1 MSDIFEQYKNKN
13 TQFYIN
19 SENERELEANL
30 KENELIEKARR
41 TNEEYLA
48 NRQKYQVDLDP
59 EEYAILN
66 KAISNSEIPEDE
78 GYRMAAAIKFNE
90 TFGIPLS
97 EAYTNLEEY
106 SAAIWGKERAFIP
119 KTNFKAIVDYGK
131 IGVNTVNLGKLGN
144 QLMMAEI
151 AGNEEKVKDVLAQIE
166 AIDAENESLADNQDR
181 RWYIEALKMGAQS
194 APFTGYVAT
203 AGLIGGLVSGGLG
216 TGLAFAASMELAQ
229 GMEYVDLRKE
239 GATKE
244 NALAMSVFSGSMQ
257 ALVETAL
264 GNVAGVL
271 GKNAVGA
278 GTKKA
283 ITEKVTGNLFKRL
296 HYDKT
301 FANLAVKMGSE
312 YLKENFEEGMEEVIQ
327 DLISKGTHA
336 LAAELEEYDIE
347 PMTAESV
354 AKDAWE
360 NFKGGILGSLVL
372 GIGSTAINT
381 SATIKDYSAVKEAAS
396 SIPSDEAYEKIVS
409 ESPVF
414 KGMETEERTELIKK
428 IREDNRGKLDESIQK
443 QTEDIAEAVSY
454 DENMERFTSEID
466 EDGNEIPGTR
476 QEVGEAARDE
486 DGNLYHEISNPS
498 DNKDGTYSSEM
509 VFGDPSKE
517 TQNQYGKINFT
528 VNEDNNTVTI
538 DNFQTSETRQDLRNE
553 MYADMAKY
561 FEGYDILWDPKSDG
575 LKAIKEQLIGLNPQG
590 PDAGLN
596 YYGGKNQGKN
606 AEARIKL
613 AQELR
618 ANLNNAKVSNE
629 MIAPLVAEFEALGNT
644 FGLEVADFYN
654 KTFGGKVFGNAEVA
668 KAEALAQGKGKI
680 RGGISID
687 DSAKTVQGLRAVI
700 YAAENA
706 DFSTFSHE
714 LAHLGRRMAEVQNGA
729 LSEEINKA
737 FGIDENGWTREKEE
751 LFAEA
756 FEDYLHSGEAKTPGL
771 KELFQ
776 KLAEFLVRTYHQLH
790 DKITLSDDMKNVYDQ
805 LLKGDADVL
814 RNAEEAVRNGL
825 SETTSNVAQSENV
838 ASQETTETTENIT
851 KSGENLTEN
860 DEALSDD
867 EIEALVSDFTNEEL
881 KTLTDAGLITE
892 ETAQAV
898 QETKLDDVTQ
908 AAVASILDDPTIP
921 QEKKVEAVMK
931 ANGESYRIKQENIER
946 YQART
951 DLTAEEKKAAIDD
964 ILNNRTTDRNG
975 GGQAFSTLESGKDML
990 FQIIGKK
997 GAQALDEANEETIR
1011 MDNQRIAE
1019 DMEKAGK
1026 DARTI
1031 RMATGWERGAD
1042 GEWKYEIDDNIKLKD
1057 KNNFYFIPEE
1067 NRYESTPEYQTY
1079 GTLEE
1084 NFDAEEVFTAYP
1096 GLKEVTIDIGTKNM
1110 NSEGEYDSYLNKITL
1125 NPKYVEN
1132 KDNRIQIK
1140 ESGISVLIHEIQH
1153 AIQREEGFA
1162 RGGNV
1167 ASLLQEY
1174 RSQIF
1179 ERMNEAYRDY
1189 HSDETLRQDYDEYK
1203 KLFNKVANASEEDFM
1218 TAYDELFKFEESHE
1232 NVMNFNKGL
1241 QQARKDLHLENNMEA
1256 APLFN
1261 GRITDTYY
1269 DRQYSE
1275 IENKLVQD
1283 YFNFQAFDDYKR
1295 IAGEVEA
1302 RNVQYRAKMTMEER
1316 RRQLLEDTE
1325 DVSREDQIVSYD
1337 DVSARSE
1344 EIIENEETNNQ
1355 IEAVRQKYQ
1364 NTEKWMKAPNGK
1376 PTNLSEKQ
1384 WLQVRTPNF
1393 KRWFGNWDLRNKSF
1407 NIVSLEKAAFNNKVD
1422 GIRWAEENGII
1433 GLMSNEETGGK
1444 GEIDISKRSID
1455 EMLNESQ
1462 RKKSPSN
1469 EIHYAA
1475 LKHLKEIIKESEIVD
1490 QHPDFVKGKD
1500 GKRSPLNG
1508 INKDVNIDVLYGA
1521 INFEGNNY
1529 RVKTTVKRYINR
1541 NAKAYAYSVEKIEI
1555 LPGTLASEEI
1565 SSPKGNT
1572 SITGFNLLQDVYK
1585 VNPENGENGPLAL
1598 NDYSKVLDE
1607 NGEPLVIYHGS
1618 ARWFNEFNDGKEIQH
1633 SKAPKGTIF
1642 TTDNFDAAVSYVGYY
1657 GDTDPNSSRKVILDP
1672 DSPKHEKLSWGTY
1685 RRGGIYELF
1694 ANIRNP
1700 YEVDFEGNTFRTED
1714 GTYDV
1719 NEEVKQVLEEG
1730 KHDGLIIR
1738 NIKDYGLIDNKDIEN
1753 APAFTDVVGF
1763 KSNQFKSADQNK
1775 GTFDTNNPSILFQ
1788 EEYNPRGNIP
1798 KVRGGW
1804 NKNKI
1809 LKYLKTTETPS
1820 GIENAAKAIAE
1831 FDNADELKDHMF
1843 YHGTSHGAA
1852 GLKPSITFSDRDIE
1866 RLGGGGYGQ
1875 KYWSISV
1882 SKSKKVASNFAPT
1895 SNGVSVYPILLA
1907 KNANVKELTEIEDS
1921 IELED
1926 IIEDLWNDGV
1936 DAVWIGDGKNGG
1948 GEQELSV
1955 LNPNAIINI
1964 GTADWY
1970 KNYQL
1975 GSENN
1980 PINIK
1985 NDEQIKEMYDFAKEY
2000 VSTPHSEYDYGKP
2013 RKSYASLP
2021 AWPEYPSYMLTDE
2034 NGNEYKNPDFE
2045 QQKEEYERLKNERAA
2060 AKREIDNQY
2069 DQAVRDWWNTPEY
2082 KAYEEMRSNARK
2094 QIFFQE
2100 TIPQAILNEAA
2111 QFENWMDYRD
2121 FMEATNMGTEGVPVD
2136 ASADWYLNTWE
2147 IAHNVSPTTAERNA
2161 AEMQEKKEQRDA
2173 ARRDPVMVDAEWYT
2187 MIQKPGNLE
2196 AFLKLVYQATHID
2209 AQEMASLNEEEAAYV
2224 QDIINRT
2231 ERMFHHGVYSGNI
2244 TRVHNGKELTNKA
2257 RETMLTLMGQRKR
2270 DYRAIYADIT
2280 GQSEYLVEKTDLQK
2294 ENANIAKDA
2303 LRYKLISYASE
2314 VDAMSP
2320 EEKTKLLD
2328 QIKDESIREKFKKD
2342 NVKMLDPDVE
2352 HYINM
2357 LESDLKARNKDLAAM
2372 RTDFNED
2379 VERMASKQER
2389 DIIRQYEQYLNAK
2402 SEADF
2407 RKIPLPAGSKNAER
2421 IGEKYKRQ
2429 VQSGM
2434 KHSFTGM
2441 VQDWD
2446 TLKTEIEANVKAQ
2459 ERLRAENRIS
2469 ELEEKIRAEYDA
2481 KRVKTLMSKA
2491 ERLNAMAKEYTQKQ
2505 QEIAA
2510 AKKLREMRKAL
2521 VKRVMRR
2528 VNFNTIDYNR
2538 AKQII
2543 AVQKVFDPNLRGG
2556 INKWIG
2562 TENKLAREVWSAWNT
2577 DYEAKENMLK
2587 RLSNRGKLDV
2597 IRLLEQ
2603 TKTEEDF
2610 EKLTKKEQ
2618 QMIERAMPRQDW
2630 IKELKLDIWKDER
2643 DNALQLPIKEIT
2655 ETQYVTQADGTKK
2668 PVEITRVEFPS
2679 EIEELLVQSIGQD
2692 MTYAIQ
2698 YRHFED
2704 WTTGDMEELARRM
2717 DKMFKEGRD
2726 MLAARREAERIHADR
2741 IRERIREAINNTG
2754 IVINEDDP
2762 EDVKK
2767 KKQAK
2772 IDKILG
2778 VNQQLPGS
2786 AGSKKEKQ
2794 QTFIDRLLHSYHD
2807 ANIRRVARMLDNF
2820 SEGELTNLLY
2830 WQEND
2835 CFNREERAKSRR
2847 NAKIDEAIQNN
2858 KLDMRKLGKVIEF
2871 NGTKYTWDD
2880 VLMVWAAKMNQD
2892 DYYAEQLKDNPELK
2906 EEYALEESAYKAIKY
2921 GNMILDTERENF
2933 RKIDEKILE
2942 AEKER
2947 KEKLHAAELAG
2958 DEEAVKLYSQIPS
2971 DIVDANGNLE
2981 LKGTVAL
2988 KALAESRIKGLLA
3001 ASAEVYKEFK
3011 PLIDAIRKDYSE
3023 EFDHINEVSIRE
3035 FNAPVWREKWYLPL
3049 IRLTAAG
3056 DTHEQRLKQ
3065 DLLGHSAGTG
3075 KAGTEKGF
3083 TKKRVEIGP
3092 MNQAPVELGL
3102 YSTWADSVER
3112 NEHFIAYAG
3121 YVRELNRVLF
3131 SKDAVGTMQ
3140 EIENRYGKA
3149 MKDYLDVYVK
3159 EIANPNIEEPKKGL
3173 DRVMHA
3179 MRGNTAPAYLGWKFS
3194 SVLKQ
3199 GIESPAPFMQFINP
3213 AEYMHGAI
3221 QLATKKWT
3229 RDSIGEKSAF
3239 MKSRVFDPIADLINE
3254 NVEKSFSKKSYY
3266 LKKFEQ
3272 KGMEGLEWIDWAC
3285 VAPGW
3290 IAIYEKEYARLQ
3302 ETEQARFEARVEEL
3316 TEQNDARFG
3325 QYRMT
3330 EQQIKQQAHDDVT
3343 RDIEAEAVNKADD
3356 CVRLCQPSNRKVDLA
3371 PMFKNNSEAAKAV
3384 LQFQTALNVIWQ
3396 NIRYDIPYA
3405 VKNKQYMNVVGMVL
3419 GYVMA
3424 GVISGMV
3431 TEGLLKDDDEP
3442 EDVAQRLGYYATTQ
3456 FVDSIPIV
3464 GGNLDALAKK
3474 AITGEKSGLYNSSLW
3489 PTFDKYYNAA
3499 SAFVSED
3506 YDKAL
3511 KNLEQGLLLTTG
3523 LPLSGIKEV
3532 EAALGI
3538 NDGEEGLNFNPE
3550 AFLGRR

>member
-1 MSDIFEQYKNKN
+1 MSDIFEINQQRQAEEKNFARQSFLQKAKSDTPN
-13 TQFYIN
+13 YEAKAEAARQ
-19 SENERELEANL
+19 ELQAN
-30 KENELIEKARR
+30 IDRYAV
-41 TNEEYLA
+41 TLA
-48 NRQKYQVDLDP
+48 P
-59 EEYAILN
+59 EEYEILN
-66 KAISNSEIPEDE
+66 NAISNADIPEDE
-78 GYRMAAAIKFNE
+78 AYRWASALEMSKQ
-90 TFGIPLS
+90 FGIEIS
-97 EAYTNLEEY
+97 DAYKNLEEY
-106 SAAIWGKERAFIP
+106 SAAIWGKERTFVP
-119 KTNFKAIVDYGK
+119 KTNFKAIVDYGN
-131 IGVNTVNLGKLGN
+131 IGVNTVKLGKLGN

-244 NALAMSVFSGSMQ
+244 NALAMSVFSGSLQ
-257 ALVETAL
+257 ALVETAM

-301 FANLAVKMGSE
+301 FATLAVKMGSE

-360 NFKGGILGSLVL
+360 NFRGGILGSLVL
-372 GIGSTAINT
+372 GVGSTAINT

-486 DGNLYHEISNPS
+486 DGNLYHEISEPHE
-498 DNKDGTYSSEM
+498 NKDGTYSSEM

-517 TQNQYGKINFT
+517 TQNQYGKINVT
-528 VNEDNNTVTI
+528 VDEDNNTVTI

-561 FEGYDILWDPKSDG
+561 FEGYDIKWDPKSEG

-644 FGLEVADFYN
+644 FGFEVADFYN

-814 RNAEEAVRNGL
+814 RNAEEAVKNGL
-825 SETTSNVAQSENV
+825 SEPTSNVAQSENV
-838 ASQETTETTENIT
+838 ASQETTETTENLT

-860 DEALSDD
+860 DEALSDE
-867 EIEALVSDFTNEEL
+867 EIKTLVSDFTNDEL
-881 KTLTDAGLITE
+881 QVLIDAGLITE

-951 DLTAEEKKAAIDD
+951 DLNAEEKKAAIDD

-997 GAQALDEANEETIR
+997 GAQALDEANEETYR

-1042 GEWKYEIDDNIKLKD
+1042 GEWKYEISDIKIKSNPIYQTDEGDYKLAKLGDVIEAEELFEAYPQLKD
-1057 KNNFYFIPEE
+1057 TVLQIQNLPLGVEGHYTKEDDLFPNGIITISSSNLRKENPEFTRLYEEFKNTDPGWKEYERKEAQYDNNEISASDFLEWEE
-1067 NRYESTPEYQTY
+1067 KEWEKSEGYKYLNELLMGRIVPRMVDGLSGESTI
-1079 GTLEE
+1079 
-1084 NFDAEEVFTAYP
+1084 A
-1096 GLKEVTIDIGTKNM
+1096 
-1110 NSEGEYDSYLNKITL
+1110 
-1125 NPKYVEN
+1125 
-1132 KDNRIQIK
+1132 
-1140 ESGISVLIHEIQH
+1140 HEIQH
-1153 AIQREEGFA
+1153 AIQHFEGFA
-1162 RGGNV
+1162 TGGSPE
-1167 ASLLQEY
+1167 SLTAK
-1174 RSQIF
+1174 
-1179 ERMNEAYRDY
+1179 AYNSLIDDLVPIY
-1189 HSDETLRQDYDEYK
+1189 AEIGSDEILQSKIKAYK
-1203 KLFNKVANASEEDFM
+1203 KANL
-1218 TAYDELFKFEESHE
+1218 EL
-1232 NVMNFNKGL
+1232 NFSRDDILDQMREAEAIKDNDAKLTELWDKL
-1241 QQARKDLHLENNMEA
+1241 QDISKKYNFVNNAEIE
-1256 APLFN
+1256 PLFDF
-1261 GRITDTYY
+1261 RITDIESSNAKEALG
-1269 DRQYSE
+1269 RAKRLISE
-1275 IENKLVQD
+1275 RSKED
-1283 YFNFQAFDDYKR
+1283 YHNL
-1295 IAGEVEA
+1295 AGEVES
-1302 RNVQYRAKMTMEER
+1302 RNVQDRLGLTVEER

-1325 DVSREDQIVSYD
+1325 DVTRKDQIVTFDNPTESKMAITAPAVFQGKTFEDAKKIYPNII
-1337 DVSARSE
+1337 DVSELFNEHPTVNDLKEYLKNTVGKETVTFDKSAKVVIPQKSDKRKHIVNSSRYNFLNKPKNADSKE
-1344 EIIENEETNNQ
+1344 RHEAYVISADELISNSTFDRVEPNKKVAKKPDVLNYYHFNVPVFIDGHGWNVDVVAEETKKSGAARPQNNTAASTQ
-1355 IEAVRQKYQ
+1355 ATTQQ
-1364 NTEKWMKAPNGK
+1364 NNNVTLSNIQVNLYDFVETNMLFQDEKTLAGIH
-1376 PTNLSEKQ
+1376 NLSEEN
-1384 WLQVRTPNF
+1384 LQHVFKMGGLANPSMAVIDTASSDFTNF
-1393 KRWFGNWDLRNKSF
+1393 G
-1407 NIVSLEKAAFNNKVD
+1407 
-1422 GIRWAEENGII
+1422 
-1433 GLMSNEETGGK
+1433 
-1444 GEIDISKRSID
+1444 DISLVAPKSLIAKTTGNNAGTFGADIYSPRYPSINIGVTD
-1455 EMLNESQ
+1455 KGNA
-1462 RKKSPSN
+1462 
-1469 EIHYAA
+1469 II
-1475 LKHLKEIIKESEIVD
+1475 KEIIKDIEDDTFRQTVKERIRQAMEDNRPYNANRAFAVPFLLEKGDKSFYVIPEMDLDADEFELYNKAVAADVYSPIDMTDEMKKDFTEMYLNKEIEKHKEKYPDWDQKDIDYLNESLRDEDTGYLNSRLFFNYWDHLRTTVRKAGQVDEYKTLDNAKNLVESEKYRDEFDAYKKEKIASIDKKERIFNGYTPSGNRRWLDHTLENVSKFMKQQATRGGESFSYGMGSTRARVAPKWTTLEQIAKNKNRLVSKD
-1490 QHPDFVKGKD
+1490 EFETVKAELESTYDELTDIISDGNGFDAGEARLNEALESVNPLSYLKREYDIDFSDDEKEMFTSFIEALKKMPTEYFETKFNRPVYM
-1500 GKRSPLNG
+1500 NEF
-1508 INKDVNIDVLYGA
+1508 YGA
-1521 INFEGNNY
+1521 VIPRQTSQE
-1529 RVKTTVKRYINR
+1529 VKDK
-1541 NAKAYAYSVEKIEI
+1541 
-1555 LPGTLASEEI
+1555 
-1565 SSPKGNT
+1565 
-1572 SITGFNLLQDVYK
+1572 LQEAGLTIKEYDD
-1585 VNPENGENGPLAL
+1585 PDTRMQLIRQMGEAANGE
-1598 NDYSKVLDE
+1598 
-1607 NGEPLVIYHGS
+1607 
-1618 ARWFNEFNDGKEIQH
+1618 
-1633 SKAPKGTIF
+1633 
-1642 TTDNFDAAVSYVGYY
+1642 
-1657 GDTDPNSSRKVILDP
+1657 
-1672 DSPKHEKLSWGTY
+1672 
-1685 RRGGIYELF
+1685 
-1694 ANIRNP
+1694 
-1700 YEVDFEGNTFRTED
+1700 
-1714 GTYDV
+1714 
-1719 NEEVKQVLEEG
+1719 
-1730 KHDGLIIR
+1730 
-1738 NIKDYGLIDNKDIEN
+1738 
-1753 APAFTDVVGF
+1753 
-1763 KSNQFKSADQNK
+1763 
-1775 GTFDTNNPSILFQ
+1775 ILFQ
-1788 EEYNPRGNIP
+1788 ENI
-1798 KVRGGW
+1798 
-1804 NKNKI
+1804 
-1809 LKYLKTTETPS
+1809 
-1820 GIENAAKAIAE
+1820 
-1831 FDNADELKDHMF
+1831 D
-1843 YHGTSHGAA
+1843 
-1852 GLKPSITFSDRDIE
+1852 
-1866 RLGGGGYGQ
+1866 
-1875 KYWSISV
+1875 
-1882 SKSKKVASNFAPT
+1882 
-1895 SNGVSVYPILLA
+1895 
-1907 KNANVKELTEIEDS
+1907 
-1921 IELED
+1921 
-1926 IIEDLWNDGV
+1926 
-1936 DAVWIGDGKNGG
+1936 
-1948 GEQELSV
+1948 
-1955 LNPNAIINI
+1955 
-1964 GTADWY
+1964 
-1970 KNYQL
+1970 
-1975 GSENN
+1975 
-1980 PINIK
+1980 
-1985 NDEQIKEMYDFAKEY
+1985 
-2000 VSTPHSEYDYGKP
+2000 
-2013 RKSYASLP
+2013 
-2021 AWPEYPSYMLTDE
+2021 
-2034 NGNEYKNPDFE
+2034 
-2045 QQKEEYERLKNERAA
+2045 
-2060 AKREIDNQY
+2060 
-2069 DQAVRDWWNTPEY
+2069 
-2082 KAYEEMRSNARK
+2082 
-2094 QIFFQE
+2094 
-2100 TIPQAILNEAA
+2100 QAILNEAA

-2161 AEMQEKKEQRDA
+2161 AEMQEKKEQRDE

-2320 EEKTKLLD
+2320 EEKTKLLN

-2352 HYINM
+2352 HYISM
-2357 LESDLKARNKDLAAM
+2357 LESDIKTRNKELAAM

-2505 QEIAA
+2505 QEVAA

-2577 DYEAKENMLK
+2577 DFEAKENMLK

-2618 QMIERAMPRQDW
+2618 KMIERAMPRQDW

-2668 PVEITRVEFPS
+2668 PVEVTRVEFPS

-2726 MLAARREAERIHADR
+2726 MLAARREAERIQADR

-2786 AGSKKEKQ
+2786 TGSKKEKQ

-2892 DYYAEQLKDNPELK
+2892 DYYAEQLKDNPDLK

-3001 ASAEVYKEFK
+3001 ASAEVYKEFE

-3254 NVEKSFSKKSYY
+3254 NVEKSFSKPSYY

-3302 ETEQARFEARVEEL
+3302 ETEQARFEARIEEL
-3316 TEQNDARFG
+3316 IEQNDARFG

-3343 RDIEAEAVNKADD
+3343 RDIETEAVNKADD

-3405 VKNKQYMNVVGMVL
+3405 VKNKQYMNIVGMVL

-3499 SAFVSED
+3499 SSFISED